1 MKPINFLYILL
12 FTSFFS
18 STAFSDEHEVA
29 LDGNVTI
36 TSDYVFRGVSQTDE
50 NPSIQG
56 GFDISGDLLYAGV
69 WGSNANYDGA
79 SGEFDV
85 YLGLTKDFGPI
96 SMDFGVVH
104 YDYPGNSS
112 LNTEDVY
119 LISGFKSFEL
129 GIYQTTSADWF
140 GVDNAAGTQYVYGA
154 YTLALN
160 ETISAGFSYGQT
172 IMSGDGND
180 TSDYTDTKTSIAF
193 PLFGTDIELAYTTTS
208 WDTPASD
215 PGAIADSRFI
225 VSVSKAL

>member
-1 MKPINFLYILL
+1 
-12 FTSFFS
+12 
-18 STAFSDEHEVA
+18 
-29 LDGNVTI
+29 
-36 TSDYVFRGVSQTDE
+36 
-50 NPSIQG
+50 
-56 GFDISGDLLYAGV
+56 
-69 WGSNANYDGA
+69 
-79 SGEFDV
+79 
-85 YLGLTKDFGPI
+85 
-96 SMDFGVVH
+96 MDFGVVH

-140 GVDNAAGTQYVYGA
+140 GVDNAAGTQYIYGA

-215 PGAIADSRFI
+215 PGATADSRFI
-225 VSVSKAL
+225 VSVSKSLRK

>member
-1 MKPINFLYILL
+1 MKPIKILYILFL
-12 FTSFFS
+12 SSFFS
-18 STAFSDEHEVA
+18 STAFSDEHAVA
-29 LDGNVTI
+29 LDGNVTL
-36 TSDYVFRGVSQTDE
+36 TSDYVFRGISQTDE

-85 YLGLTKDFGPI
+85 YLGLTKDFGPV
-96 SMDFGVVH
+96 SMDFGVIH

-140 GVDNAAGTQYVYGA
+140 GEQDAAGTQYIYGA

-172 IMSGDGND
+172 IVSGDGND
-180 TSDYTDTKTSIAF
+180 TLDYTDTKTSIAF

-208 WDTPASD
+208 YDTPASD

>member
-12 FTSFFS
+12 FTTFFS
-18 STAFSDEHEVA
+18 STAFSDEHAVA
-29 LDGNVTI
+29 LDGNVTL
-36 TSDYVFRGVSQTDE
+36 TSDYVFRGISQTDE
-50 NPSIQG
+50 NPAIQG

-79 SGEFDV
+79 SGEFDI
-85 YLGLTKDFGPI
+85 YLGLTKDLGPI

-140 GVDNAAGTQYVYGA
+140 GVDNAAGTQYIYGA

-172 IMSGDGND
+172 ITQTFYQNNIQIGSC
-180 TSDYTDTKTSIAF
+180 TLTKICIKRIILNPNY
-193 PLFGTDIELAYTTTS
+193 PLTTYITKNLNHLQNI
-208 WDTPASD
+208 PH
-215 PGAIADSRFI
+215 
-225 VSVSKAL
+225 